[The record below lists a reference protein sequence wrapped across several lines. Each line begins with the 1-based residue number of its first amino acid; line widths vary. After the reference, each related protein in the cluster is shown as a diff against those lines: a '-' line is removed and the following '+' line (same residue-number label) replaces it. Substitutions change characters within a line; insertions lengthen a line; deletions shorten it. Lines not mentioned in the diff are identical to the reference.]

1 MLTGSYRKRLEADLT
16 RWVGEGLL
24 TAESAV
30 AIRRSVAAEGG
41 FRLPALLGLFGGLL
55 IAASIAAFVATF
67 ITASVVAFA
76 SASITASVVAF
87 ASASVTTSI
96 GGGGLSGAFAVRII
110 LLHAGGE
117 GEAGN

>member
-24 TAESAV
+24 TAESAG

-55 IAASIAAFVATF
+55 IAASIAAFVAANWEAMPRLVKLAM
-67 ITASVVAFA
+67 ILAGVVGALA
-76 SASITASVVAF
+76 IAARLERRGSA
-87 ASASVTTSI
+87 
-96 GGGGLSGAFAVRII
+96 GARMPPPPAPC
-110 LLHAGGE
+110 
-117 GEAGN
+117 